1 MASQEHAGHRARMRQ
16 RFLKEGLDNFQPHEV
31 LELLL
36 FYTRPQGNTN
46 PLGHALINRFGS
58 LSQVMDA
65 SYEEL
70 IRVPGVGEQTA
81 VFLKLLPDLARRYL
95 EDRQRPGVVITSVE
109 DIWEQFRYAYV
120 GAVNEQVY
128 ALFLDNKNQIIRREL
143 LFEGSVNTS
152 TVPKRRLMEL
162 AISTHA
168 ASVVLSHN
176 HPDGIA
182 APSRA
187 DVETTKLLLT
197 VLEFQN
203 IQFLDH
209 MIVAGDSY
217 CSMREHGVIPG
228 WK

>member
-1 MASQEHAGHRARMRQ
+1 MPSKEHAGHRARMRE
-16 RFLKEGLDNFQPHEV
+16 RFLKEGLDSFQPHEV

-46 PLGHALINRFGS
+46 PLGHTLINRFGS
-58 LSQVMDA
+58 LSQVLDA
-65 SYEEL
+65 SYEQL
-70 IRVPGVGEQTA
+70 IQTPGVGEQTA
-81 VFLKLLPDLARRYL
+81 VFLKLLPALSKRYL
-95 EDRQRPGVVITSVE
+95 EDRQRPGTLITSVE

-152 TVPKRRLMEL
+152 SIPKRRLMEF
-162 AISTHA
+162 AISTNA

-197 VLEFQN
+197 LLEFQN
-203 IQFLDH
+203 IQLLDH
-209 MIVAGDSY
+209 MIVAGDTY